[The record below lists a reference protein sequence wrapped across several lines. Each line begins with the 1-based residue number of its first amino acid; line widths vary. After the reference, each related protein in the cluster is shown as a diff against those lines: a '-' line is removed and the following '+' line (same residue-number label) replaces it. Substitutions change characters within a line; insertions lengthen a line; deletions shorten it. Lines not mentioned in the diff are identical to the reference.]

1 MNLPVVVPPDHT
13 IPETS
18 ISLCGILVLS
28 GTPSSDPAARRCW
41 PALARPPGAVPLSP
55 APLSQVLDAPALPQP
70 CSGRV
75 ATLLLQLTASPPLPW
90 LQRHSLIQGTS
101 GASHCQSSLM
111 FQGLL
116 QSLGLNILD
125 ILGTLLSNNAS
136 FDIFPVRLRTTLHS
150 HSVPLCPWSAP
161 PGTTLLPSLPAY
173 SFHVW
178 KPPPPGSLPLLLQQK
193 HSCPA
198 LNSIAYCVIL
208 SVHFR
213 S

>member
-1 MNLPVVVPPDHT
+1 MASSFSQGPLPLTLQPDAVGLLWPGPP
-13 IPETS
+13 E
-18 ISLCGILVLS
+18 LC
-28 GTPSSDPAARRCW
+28 PSRQPHCLRSRMHLLFPGPAAVC
-41 PALARPPGAVPLSP
+41 
-55 APLSQVLDAPALPQP
+55 
-70 CSGRV
+70 RV
-75 ATLLLQLTASPPLPW
+75 AALLLQLTASPPPPW

-101 GASHCQSSLM
+101 VASHCQSSLM

-136 FDIFPVRLRTTLHS
+136 FDIFPVRQCTTLHS
-150 HSVPLCPWSAP
+150 PSVPLCPWSAP

-178 KPPPPGSLPLLLQQK
+178 KAPPPGSLPLLLRQK

-198 LNSIAYCVIL
+198 LNSIACCVIL
-208 SVHFR
+208 SVHLR